1 MTRFTDKEK
10 GRAVLREEMKAL
22 DEIFHELD
30 GAELARR
37 KRRWRILQ
45 NALFD
50 YFVTQTGDRPEA
62 TAAEKWGIISA
73 RAEAL
78 SMPKVTDP
86 KARAHAQVLLEVA
99 DDYRRQMNDEE
110 AA

>member
-1 MTRFTDKEK
+1 MTLYTDSQK
-10 GRAVLREEMKAL
+10 GRAILREEMMAL
-22 DEIFHELD
+22 DEILPGLD
-30 GAELARR
+30 AVERARR

-78 SMPKVTDP
+78 SMPEVTDP
-86 KARAHAQVLLEVA
+86 KARAHAEVLLEVA